1 MVCTC
6 ASMAT
11 TTEAAHGEWAA
22 ATSPTASTCKIVLA
36 FSSCPLSVSLTLKAS
51 LLHCRDGG
59 NADGS
64 GYVGARVYGNIISS
78 ALGGAVF
85 IHGGG
90 NVNFSNNIV
99 VDTSVPG
106 EFWGAVS
113 IAAVNNASVEKRP
126 GSHFDRNIFVVVL
139 PPGIDTSTCHWGQE
153 THPPCP
159 DCPDCPTA
167 IGGSF
172 WEEQNV
178 PGQPGSV
185 KLWAGSDHNLFWS
198 PNGAP
203 IRFTKFGMNLCKIV
217 MLSRFACCPSR

>member
-1 MVCTC
+1 MQ
-6 ASMAT
+6 
-11 TTEAAHGEWAA
+11 
-22 ATSPTASTCKIVLA
+22 
-36 FSSCPLSVSLTLKAS
+36 
-51 LLHCRDGG
+51 CRDGG

-139 PPGIDTSTCHWGQE
+139 PPGIKQSADDEEKQGLGRGRKE
-153 THPPCP
+153 DYPEEP
-159 DCPDCPTA
+159 DPFE
-167 IGGSF
+167 GG
-172 WEEQNV
+172 
-178 PGQPGSV
+178 
-185 KLWAGSDHNLFWS
+185 
-198 PNGAP
+198 
-203 IRFTKFGMNLCKIV
+203 
-217 MLSRFACCPSR
+217 

>member
-1 MVCTC
+1 
-6 ASMAT
+6 MAT

-36 FSSCPLSVSLTLKAS
+36 FSICPLSVSLTLKAS